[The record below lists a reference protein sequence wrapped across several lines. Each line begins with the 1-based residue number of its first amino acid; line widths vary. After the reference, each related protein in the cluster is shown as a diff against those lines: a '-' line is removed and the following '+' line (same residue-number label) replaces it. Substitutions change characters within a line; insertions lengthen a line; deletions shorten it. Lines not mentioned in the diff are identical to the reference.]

1 MFKSLGQRHEAKKQ
15 KSKQLWGRDF
25 NIVKDGLDEEQV
37 VSFVSDLMEQQ
48 EASPPTSVRSVLK
61 TAIVEAEQIVT
72 SIKMRAQAEAEE
84 EAARIITQAN
94 QEAKEIKGRS
104 ETAVGKGE
112 SAQLQEEA
120 AGEQK
125 EEPAQSREEV
135 TVSEPVEAAGEQKEE
150 PVQPPEE
157 AAVSEPVEATEEETL
172 EQRSPKE
179 RRGKEETEPS
189 LPEPDSQSLYTGEV
203 ELTIAKP
210 VDPSMV
216 SKLYNYLQTTPE
228 IKFARTSGSW
238 DRGTTI
244 TVVLDKPIPLIS
256 VLSSKIPGIEVTPEL
271 PRKDSFVKR
280 EKGVRRI
287 TLSRKE
293 RQDT

>member
-1 MFKSLGQRHEAKKQ
+1 MFKSLGQRHESKKQ

-84 EAARIITQAN
+84 EAARIIAQAN

-112 SAQLQEEA
+112 SVQLQEEA

-135 TVSEPVEAAGEQKEE
+135 TVSEPVEATAEE
-150 PVQPPEE
+150 LLKQSPQEKR
-157 AAVSEPVEATEEETL
+157 TEREKTGSDPL
-172 EQRSPKE
+172 KQ
-179 RRGKEETEPS
+179 
-189 LPEPDSQSLYTGEV
+189 DSHSLYTGEV
-203 ELTIAKP
+203 ELAIAKP

-280 EKGVRRI
+280 EGGVRRI

-293 RQDT
+293 GQDT